1 MNEIRILFYLI
12 HSEHQNMLEI
22 EKASYLIFAF
32 TSLQLKDTMFDF
44 EYKDQFVK
52 WLDEDEN
59 SNWKKLMSNFIL

>member
-1 MNEIRILFYLI
+1 MY
-12 HSEHQNMLEI
+12 
-22 EKASYLIFAF
+22 
-32 TSLQLKDTMFDF
+32 DF